1 MYGMARERTTGTRTG
16 KTRFAA
22 YLDAIAAVL
31 GDVRRAASARA
42 YCTGLLLPGERKSV
56 EPMAAR
62 IEPGRVQAK
71 HQSLHHVVAKA
82 EWDDAALLAA
92 VRAQVL
98 PAIERHG
105 PVAYWIIDDTSF
117 PKQGRHSVGVARQY
131 CGELGKQDNC
141 QVAVSLYVANDH
153 ASLPIAYRLYLP
165 ETWAEDP
172 ARRAKAGIPEEVG
185 FATKTA
191 IVLGQ
196 IRQAL
201 ADGVPEGLVLGGAG
215 YGDETG
221 FRVGVDALG
230 LRYVLGVRPGTT
242 VWPPGTGPRPPPA
255 AFPPAALAEPLQPPP
270 VPWSGRGR
278 PPIRLRRGPE
288 NQPVALKPL
297 AESLAPRAW
306 RKVTWRE
313 GTRAGLSSRFAAL
326 RVRPAHRDTLRS
338 EPWPEA
344 WLLIEWPAGAHEPS
358 KYWLSNLPPRIALK
372 RLVHTAKARWR
383 IERDYQ
389 ELKQEIGLGHYEGRG
404 WRGFHHHASLS
415 IAAYGFLVAE
425 RCLFPPQARFTR
437 ERIGAPA
444 LPQGFQPRGA
454 AHPA

>member
-1 MYGMARERTTGTRTG
+1 MAQERATGPRGTG
-16 KTRFAA
+16 EARFAA
-22 YLDAIAAVL
+22 YLEVIATVL

-82 EWDDAALLAA
+82 EWDDAAVLAA
-92 VRAQVL
+92 VRAHVL
-98 PAIERHG
+98 PAMERHG
-105 PVAYWIIDDTSF
+105 PVAYWIVDDTAF
-117 PKQGRHSVGVARQY
+117 PKQGPHSVGVARQY
-131 CGELGKQDNC
+131 CGQLGKQDNC
-141 QVAVSLYVANDH
+141 QVAVSLSVANGH

-172 ARRAKAGIPEEVG
+172 VRCVKAGVPGAITFE
-185 FATKTA
+185 TKTA
-191 IVLGQ
+191 IALGQ
-196 IRQAL
+196 LRQAL
-201 ADGVPEGLVLGGAG
+201 AEGVPVGTVLGDAG

-242 VWPPGTGPRPPPA
+242 VWPPGTGPLPPA
-255 AFPPAALAEPLQPPP
+255 PR
-270 VPWSGRGR
+270 SGRGR
-278 PPIRLRRGPE
+278 PPTRLRRGPE

-297 AESLAPRAW
+297 AESLPPRAW

-313 GTRAGLSSRFAAL
+313 GTQAELSSRFTAL

-338 EPWPEA
+338 APWPEE
-344 WLLIEWPAGAHEPS
+344 WLLIEWPEGAGEPS
-358 KYWLSNLPPRIALK
+358 KYWFSNLPARTALK
-372 RLVHTAKARWR
+372 RLVHAAKARWR

-404 WRGFHHHASLS
+404 WRGFHHHASLCV
-415 IAAYGFLVAE
+415 AAYGFLVAE
-425 RCLFPPQARFTR
+425 RCLFPPHHRFTR
-437 ERIGAPA
+437 ERIEAPA
-444 LPQGFQPRGA
+444 LPRGFQPRGA
-454 AHPA
+454 PCPA